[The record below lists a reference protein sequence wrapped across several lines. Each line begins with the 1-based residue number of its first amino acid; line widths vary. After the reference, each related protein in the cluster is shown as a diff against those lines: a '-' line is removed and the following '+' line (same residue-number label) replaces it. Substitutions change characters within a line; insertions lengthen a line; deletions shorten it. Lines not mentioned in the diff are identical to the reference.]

1 MSDNG
6 NVESHTIRLL
16 QEMRAEANEFRQEM
30 GGFRH
35 EMTEFKQEMT
45 DFKHEMFE
53 FKQEMTVFKQE
64 MTGFRHETER
74 RLGVLE
80 PAMLEV
86 LGVVKVIA
94 KTQEQHTALLL
105 AHNEKLCEFQRAQN
119 ITEKDLRVIRGRV
132 ERIEDHI
139 GLVKA

>member
-16 QEMRAEANEFRQEM
+16 QEMRGEMAEFRQEVRGEIAEFRQEM
-30 GGFRH
+30 TG
-35 EMTEFKQEMT
+35 FKQ
-45 DFKHEMFE
+45 
-53 FKQEMTVFKQE
+53 
-64 MTGFRHETER
+64 ETER
-74 RLGVLE
+74 RFNVLE
-80 PAMLEV
+80 PA
-86 LGVVKVIA
+86 VVNLVGAVTAIA

-105 AHNEKLCEFQRAQN
+105 AHNEKLVEIQRTQN
-119 ITEKDLRVIRGRV
+119 VMEKDMRGIRGRV

>member
-16 QEMRAEANEFRQEM
+16 QEMRGEMAEFRQEVRAEIAE
-30 GGFRH
+30 FR
-35 EMTEFKQEMT
+35 Q
-45 DFKHEMFE
+45 
-53 FKQEMTVFKQE
+53 
-64 MTGFRHETER
+64 ETER
-74 RLGVLE
+74 RFDVLEQRVGVLE
-80 PAMLEV
+80 PA
-86 LGVVKVIA
+86 VVNIIGAVTAIA

-105 AHNEKLCEFQRAQN
+105 AHNEKLVEIQRAQN
-119 ITEKDLRVIRGRV
+119 VMEKDMRGIRGRV

>member
-16 QEMRAEANEFRQEM
+16 QEMRTEAGQFRQEM
-30 GGFRH
+30 GEFRH
-35 EMTEFKQEMT
+35 EMTEFKREMTGFHQEMT
-45 DFKHEMFE
+45 EFKQEMVE
-53 FKQEMTVFKQE
+53 FKQEMTE
-64 MTGFRHETER
+64 FRQTTER
-74 RLGVLE
+74 RFAVIE
-80 PAMLEV
+80 PAV
-86 LGVVKVIA
+86 IDIIGAVRAIA

-105 AHNEKLCEFQRAQN
+105 AHNEKLGELQRSQN
-119 ITEKDLRVIRGRV
+119 LTEKDLRVIRGRV

>member
-16 QEMRAEANEFRQEM
+16 QEMRGEMAEFRQEIRADVAELRQEVTQ
-30 GGFRH
+30 FR
-35 EMTEFKQEMT
+35 Q
-45 DFKHEMFE
+45 
-53 FKQEMTVFKQE
+53 
-64 MTGFRHETER
+64 ETER

-80 PAMLEV
+80 PA
-86 LGVVKVIA
+86 VVNIIGAVTAVA

-105 AHNEKLCEFQRAQN
+105 AHNEKLVEIQRTQN
-119 ITEKDLRVIRGRV
+119 VMEKDMRGIRGRV